1 MGFYSYSHSY
11 HTVSA
16 LSLLMTAMLTRIAR
30 SVFAPSVQND
40 VNLGNSATLNA
51 QIWLGQFPWR
61 PTAGWA
67 VLAALLAAGSLTRR
81 FDLNWQKLALLLLLV
96 DPLWG
101 SIWRMAAGRA
111 ELLPLHTQAVKYQ
124 VWLPYQRK
132 DSPAA
137 RLLGCDNAWA
147 FPLLFRVAL
156 PSVALAGALALVL
169 SMPALWM
176 TGLVIVVS
184 VLGWIS
190 RRVLRVSPAFLHSIV
205 TIALPWALVMNQLG
219 DKATTVAWKLQ
230 IVLLVLWVLHNWGEG
245 RSIRSGD
252 DWFGLGLLA
261 VAEVG
266 MVTLF
271 VLAQAPL
278 WLAPLIV
285 LWLPAWLLIYQRQP
299 VERANFWWLLAMLVS
314 ALGLGQAG

>member
-1 MGFYSYSHSY
+1 
-11 HTVSA
+11 
-16 LSLLMTAMLTRIAR
+16 MTAMLTRIAR
-30 SVFAPSVQND
+30 SVFAPATQND

-61 PTAGWA
+61 PTAAWA
-67 VLAALLAAGSLTRR
+67 VVSALLATGLLTRR
-81 FDLNWQKLALLLLLV
+81 VELNWQTVALLLLLT

-101 SIWRMAAGRA
+101 SIWRLAAGRA
-111 ELLPLHTQAVKYQ
+111 ELLPLHTQVIKYQ

-137 RLLGCDNAWA
+137 RLLGWDNAGV

-156 PSVALAGALALVL
+156 PSVVLTGALALVL
-169 SMPALWM
+169 GLSALWM
-176 TGLVIVVS
+176 TGIVVLVS

-190 RRVLRVSPAFLHSIV
+190 RRVLQVSPALLHSIV
-205 TIALPWALVMNQLG
+205 TVALPWLLALILLG
-219 DKATTVAWKLQ
+219 DKTNAFAWKLQ
-230 IVLLVLWVLHNWGEG
+230 IILIVLWAIHNWGEG

-252 DWFGLGLLA
+252 DWVGLGLLA

-271 VLAQAPL
+271 ILAQIPL
-278 WLAPLIV
+278 WLAPLII

-299 VERANFWWLLAMLVS
+299 VQRANFWWLLAMLVS
-314 ALGLGQAG
+314 ALGLAQAL